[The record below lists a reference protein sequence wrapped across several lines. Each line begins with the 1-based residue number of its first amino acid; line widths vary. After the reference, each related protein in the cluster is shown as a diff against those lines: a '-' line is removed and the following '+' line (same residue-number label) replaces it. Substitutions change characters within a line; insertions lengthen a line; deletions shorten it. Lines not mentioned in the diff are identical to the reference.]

1 MSSDSRSAA
10 TAFTPFNCNVLVTV
24 AGFARVEQT
33 SYLTASGVGV
43 RVDPG
48 SCCWCECCSSCKVR
62 GVIHMARTRKK
73 ASGKVKTK
81 NKEAFT
87 QGRCSLALPMHVYI
101 GLAIPEQAKKDLG
114 KPGRKLLLNQLRALA
129 NDLRALSN
137 LLAETSDDIAG
148 GSVQSTC
155 NSVDLLEGFEIVSEG
170 DDTKQMLQQQGRF
183 SLSLFPLKTVL
194 RAIPDCEED
203 RALVKKNTHVIKST
217 NCKLDYILSTK
228 DTCSSTA
235 RARRTWSKHSKR
247 VVFLIF
253 LTS

>member
-1 MSSDSRSAA
+1 MIRARAAGASA
-10 TAFTPFNCNVLVTV
+10 
-24 AGFARVEQT
+24 
-33 SYLTASGVGV
+33 
-43 RVDPG
+43 
-48 SCCWCECCSSCKVR
+48 CKER
-62 GVIHMARTRKK
+62 GVIHMARK
-73 ASGKVKTK
+73 ASGRVKIK
-81 NKEAFT
+81 NKTAFT
-87 QGRCSLALPMHVYI
+87 QGRCPLSVPMHVYI
-101 GLAIPEQAKKDLG
+101 GLAIPEQAKKDLS
-114 KPGRKLLLNQLRALA
+114 KPRRKLLLNQLRALA

-137 LLAETSDDIAG
+137 LLAETSDHIAG
-148 GSVQSTC
+148 

-194 RAIPDCEED
+194 RAIPDCEEH
-203 RALVKKNTHVIKST
+203 RALVKKNMHVIKST